1 MTPFEVQQQNGTVRF
16 RIRVS
21 PRAGKNEVGG
31 VHGDA
36 LRVRITAPPVDGAA
50 NRAIVKLL
58 SKRLGVAKSAVRIVQ
73 GQSGRDKLVE
83 VEGVEVSQLQA
94 LLTS

>member
-21 PRAGKNEVGG
+21 PRASKNEVGG

-83 VEGVEVSQLQA
+83 VEGVEVSQLYA